1 MSDKPLI
8 VQGDLTLLLET
19 EGEGYLPAR
28 DAIAPFTELV
38 KSPEYVHT
46 YRISHLS
53 LWNAAAT
60 GRTAEQVLEAL
71 EQHSRFPVPQNVV
84 REITAYMGRY
94 GTLQLVREGDELH
107 LVAKDPLALV
117 EARHVKSAQPWMLDL
132 VGPDRCRVDARF
144 RGHLKLALTLAGLPV
159 EDLAGYTVGDPLSF
173 TMRETALSG
182 RPFHLR
188 DYQREAGEIFHA
200 AGSVK
205 GGCGTIVLPCG
216 AGKTVVAIGAMALAQ
231 CHTLILTTNVVAV
244 RQWIREIL
252 DKTTLTEEQ
261 VGEYTGE
268 TKDIKPV
275 TIATY
280 QILTYRQKKD
290 ADFPHFGLFA
300 ARNWGLIVYDEVHL
314 LPAPVF
320 RVSAEVQA
328 TRRLGLTATLV
339 REDGKEGDVFALIGP
354 KRYDVPWKTLE
365 AQGWIATATCT
376 EIRLPQPLARYVE
389 YASSTDRERV
399 RIASEN
405 PAKKAVVEELIES
418 HKGESIL
425 VIGQYISQLE
435 ELAAELDLPLIT
447 GQTPQ
452 RERERLYKDF
462 RDGRIPALIVSKVG
476 NFAIDLP
483 EASVMVQISGTFGSR
498 QEEAQRLGRILR
510 PKEDGR
516 QAHFYSLVTRDTRE
530 QEFSLHRQ
538 LFLVEQGYQ
547 YKVEVREVGAGVT

>member
-19 EGEGYLPAR
+19 EGPGYLPAR

-46 YRISHLS
+46 YRVSHLS

-60 GRTAEQVLEAL
+60 GRSADDVLAAL
-71 EQHSRFPVPQNVV
+71 HEHSRFPVPQNVV
-84 REITAYMGRY
+84 REITQYMGRY

-107 LVAKDPLALV
+107 LVAKDPLALT
-117 EARHVKSAQPWMLDL
+117 EARHVKAAQPWMLDL
-132 VGPDRCRVDARF
+132 LAPDRCRVDARF

-173 TMRETALSG
+173 TLRETCVSG
-182 RPFHLR
+182 KPFQLR

-205 GGCGTIVLPCG
+205 GGCGTVVLPCG

-244 RQWIREIL
+244 RQWIREII
-252 DKTTLTEEQ
+252 DKTTLTEDQ

-268 TKDIKPV
+268 VKDIKPV
-275 TIATY
+275 TLATY

-300 ARNWGLIVYDEVHL
+300 AKKWGLIVYDEVHL

-376 EIRLPQPLARYVE
+376 EIRLPQPISRYVE
-389 YASSTDRERV
+389 YAQSTDRERV

-405 PAKKAVVEELIES
+405 PAKKAVVEELIEA
-418 HKGESIL
+418 HTGESIL

-530 QEFSLHRQ
+530 QEFALHRQ

-547 YKVEVREVGAGVT
+547 YKVEVRELGVG

>member
-1 MSDKPLI
+1 MHDKPLI

-19 EGEGYLPAR
+19 EGAGYLAAR

-60 GRTAEQVLEAL
+60 GRSAEEVLSAL
-71 EQHSRFPVPQNVV
+71 SEHSRFPVPATVV
-84 REITAYMGRY
+84 REVTQYMGRY
-94 GTLQLVREGDELH
+94 GTLQLVRDGQDLF
-107 LVAKDPLALV
+107 LVAKDPLALM
-117 EARHVKSAQPWMLDL
+117 EARHVKGAQPWILDQ
-132 VGPDRCRVDARF
+132 VAPDRCRVDGAF

-159 EDLAGYTVGDPLSF
+159 EDLAGYTIGDPLSF
-173 TMRETALSG
+173 RLREVSESGKPFAL
-182 RPFHLR
+182 RN
-188 DYQREAGEIFHA
+188 YQAEAAEVFHA

-205 GGCGTIVLPCG
+205 GGAGTIVLPCG
-216 AGKTVVAIGAMALAQ
+216 AGKTVVAIGAMNLCQ

-244 RQWIREIL
+244 RQWMREIL
-252 DKTTLTEEQ
+252 DKTTLTPDQ

-268 TKDIKPV
+268 TKDIRPV
-275 TIATY
+275 TLATY
-280 QILTYRQKKD
+280 QILTYRRSKED
-290 ADFPHFGLFA
+290 TFPHFGLFQ
-300 ARNWGLIVYDEVHL
+300 ARKWGLIVYDEVHL

-339 REDGKEGDVFALIGP
+339 REDQKEGDVFALIGP

-365 AQGWIATATCT
+365 SQGWIATATCT
-376 EIRLPQPLARYVE
+376 EIRIPQPVARYVE
-389 YASSTDRERV
+389 YAQASDREKI
-399 RIASEN
+399 RISSEN
-405 PAKKAVVEELIES
+405 PGKKAVVEELIEA
-418 HKGESIL
+418 HPDDSIL
-425 VIGQYISQLE
+425 VIGQYLTQLD
-435 ELAAELDLPLIT
+435 ELAAELDIPLIT
-447 GQTPQ
+447 GKTPQ
-452 RERERLYKDF
+452 RERERLFGDF
-462 RDGRIPALIVSKVG
+462 RDGRLRVLMVSKVG

-483 EASVMVQISGTFGSR
+483 DASVMIQISGTFGSR

-530 QEFSLHRQ
+530 QDFAMHRQ

-547 YKVEVREVGAGVT
+547 YHVEIRESGKG

>member
-19 EGEGYLPAR
+19 EGPGYLAAR

-60 GRTAEQVLEAL
+60 GRTADEVLNAL
-71 EQHSRFPVPQNVV
+71 NLHSRFPVPQNVV
-84 REITAYMGRY
+84 REITSYMGRY

-107 LVAKDPLALV
+107 LVAKDPLALI
-117 EARHVKSAQPWMLDL
+117 EARHVKAAQPWMLDL
-132 VGPDRCRVDARF
+132 LAPDRCRVDSRF

-173 TMRETALSG
+173 TTRDTTVSG
-182 RPFHLR
+182 KPFHLR

-205 GGCGTIVLPCG
+205 GGCGTVVLPCG

-244 RQWIREIL
+244 RQWIREII
-252 DKTTLTEEQ
+252 DKTTLTADQ

-275 TIATY
+275 TLATY

-300 ARNWGLIVYDEVHL
+300 AKKWGLIVYDEVHL

-376 EIRLPQPLARYVE
+376 EIRLPQPISRYVE
-389 YASSTDRERV
+389 YAQSTDRERV

-405 PAKKAVVEELIES
+405 PAKKAVVEELIEA

-530 QEFSLHRQ
+530 QEFALHRQ

-547 YKVEVREVGAGVT
+547 YKVEVRELGVG

>member
-19 EGEGYLPAR
+19 EGPGYLAAR

-60 GRTAEQVLEAL
+60 GRTAEEVLESL
-71 EQHSRFPVPQNVV
+71 NQHSRFPVPQNVV
-84 REITAYMGRY
+84 REITSYMGRY

-107 LVAKDPLALV
+107 LIAKEPLALA
-117 EARHVKSAQPWMLDL
+117 EARHVKAAQPWMLDL
-132 VGPDRCRVDARF
+132 LAPDRCRVDSRF

-173 TMRETALSG
+173 ATRDTTISG
-182 RPFHLR
+182 KPFHLR

-205 GGCGTIVLPCG
+205 GGCGTVVLPCG

-252 DKTTLTEEQ
+252 DKTTLTADQ

-275 TIATY
+275 TLATY

-300 ARNWGLIVYDEVHL
+300 AKKWGLIVYDEVHL

-376 EIRLPQPLARYVE
+376 EIRLPQPLSRYVE
-389 YASSTDRERV
+389 YAQSTDRDRV

-405 PAKKAVVEELIES
+405 PAKQAVVEELIER
-418 HKGESIL
+418 HKGESVL
-425 VIGQYISQLE
+425 VIGQYITQLE
-435 ELAAELDLPLIT
+435 KMAAELDLPLIT

-452 RERERLYKDF
+452 RERERLYKSF
-462 RDGRIPALIVSKVG
+462 RDGVIPALIVSKVG

-547 YKVEVREVGAGVT
+547 YKVEIREVGAGS

>member
-19 EGEGYLPAR
+19 EGPGYLAAR

-60 GRTAEQVLEAL
+60 GRTADEVLNAL
-71 EQHSRFPVPQNVV
+71 NLHSRFPVPQNVV
-84 REITAYMGRY
+84 REITSYMGRY
-94 GTLQLVREGDELH
+94 GTLQLVREADELH
-107 LVAKDPLALV
+107 LVAKDPLALI
-117 EARHVKSAQPWMLDL
+117 EARHVKAAQPWMLDL
-132 VGPDRCRVDARF
+132 LAPDRCRVDSRF

-173 TMRETALSG
+173 TTRDTTISG
-182 RPFHLR
+182 KPFHLR

-205 GGCGTIVLPCG
+205 GGCGTVVLPCG

-244 RQWIREIL
+244 RQWIREII
-252 DKTTLTEEQ
+252 DKTTLTADQ

-275 TIATY
+275 TLATY

-300 ARNWGLIVYDEVHL
+300 AKKWGLIVYDEVHL

-376 EIRLPQPLARYVE
+376 EIRLPQPLSRYVE
-389 YASSTDRERV
+389 YAQSTDRDRV

-405 PAKKAVVEELIES
+405 PAKKAVVEELIER
-418 HKGESIL
+418 HRGESVL
-425 VIGQYISQLE
+425 VIGQYITQLE
-435 ELAAELDLPLIT
+435 QLAADLDLPLIT

-452 RERERLYKDF
+452 RDRERLYKSF
-462 RDGRIPALIVSKVG
+462 RDGVIPALIVSKVG

-547 YKVEVREVGAGVT
+547 YKVEIREIGAGA

>member
-19 EGEGYLPAR
+19 EGPGYLPAR

-46 YRISHLS
+46 YRVSHLS

-60 GRTAEQVLEAL
+60 GRSAEDVLAAL
-71 EQHSRFPVPQNVV
+71 HEHSRFPVPQNVV
-84 REITAYMGRY
+84 REITQYMGRY

-107 LVAKDPLALV
+107 LVAKDPLALM
-117 EARHVKSAQPWMLDL
+117 EARHVKAAQPWMLDL
-132 VGPDRCRVDARF
+132 LAPDRCRVDARF

-173 TMRETALSG
+173 TLRETCASG
-182 RPFHLR
+182 KPFHLR

-205 GGCGTIVLPCG
+205 GGCGTVVLPCG

-244 RQWIREIL
+244 RQWIREII
-252 DKTTLTEEQ
+252 DKTTLTEDQ

-268 TKDIKPV
+268 VKDIKPV
-275 TIATY
+275 TLATY

-300 ARNWGLIVYDEVHL
+300 AKKWGLIVYDEVHL

-376 EIRLPQPLARYVE
+376 EIRLPQPISRYVE
-389 YASSTDRERV
+389 YAQSTDRERV

-405 PAKKAVVEELIES
+405 PAKTAVVEELIEA

-425 VIGQYISQLE
+425 VIGQYITQLE

-462 RDGRIPALIVSKVG
+462 REGRIPALIVSKVG

-547 YKVEVREVGAGVT
+547 YKVEVRELGVG

>member
-19 EGEGYLPAR
+19 EGPGYLAAR

-46 YRISHLS
+46 YKISHLS

-60 GRTAEQVLEAL
+60 GRTAEQVLESL
-71 EQHSRFPVPQNVV
+71 SEHSRFPVPQTVV
-84 REITAYMGRY
+84 REITQYMGRY
-94 GTLQLVREGDELH
+94 GTLRLERIDGEL
-107 LVAKDPLALV
+107 LLTARDPLALV
-117 EARHVKSAQPWMLDL
+117 EARNVRSAQAWLLDQR
-132 VGPDRCRVDARF
+132 GPDRCLVDARF

-173 TMRETALSG
+173 RLNDHTANG
-182 RPFHLR
+182 KPFSLR
-188 DYQREAGEIFHA
+188 AYQAESAEIFYA

-205 GGCGTIVLPCG
+205 GGSGTIVLPCG
-216 AGKTVVAIGAMALAQ
+216 AGKTVVALGAMNLCQ
-231 CHTLILTTNVVAV
+231 CHTLILTTNVMAV

-252 DKTTLTEEQ
+252 DKTTLTAEQ

-268 TKDIKPV
+268 VKDIKPV
-275 TIATY
+275 TLATY
-280 QILTYRQKKD
+280 QILTYRRAKED
-290 ADFPHFGLFA
+290 NFPHFGLFQ
-300 ARNWGLIVYDEVHL
+300 ARKWGLIVYDEVHL

-365 AQGWIATATCT
+365 SQGWIATATCT

-389 YASSTDRERV
+389 YASGGDRDKV
-399 RIASEN
+399 RIAAEN
-405 PAKKAVVEELIES
+405 PAKKAVVEEILEA
-418 HKGESIL
+418 HPGEPVL
-425 VIGQYISQLE
+425 VIGQYITQLE
-435 ELAAELDLPLIT
+435 LLASELDIPLIT
-447 GQTPQ
+447 GKTPQ
-452 RERERLYKDF
+452 RERERLYGDF
-462 RDGRIPALIVSKVG
+462 REGRLRCLIVSKVG

-483 EASVMVQISGTFGSR
+483 EASVMVQVSGTFGSR

-516 QAHFYSLVTRDTRE
+516 QAFFYTLVTRDTRE
-530 QEFSLHRQ
+530 QEFAMHRQ

-547 YKVEVREVGAGVT
+547 YKVEVREPGKGQ

>member
-19 EGEGYLPAR
+19 EGEGYLAAR

-60 GRTAEQVLEAL
+60 GRTADEVLSAL
-71 EQHSRFPVPQNVV
+71 DAHSRFPVPQNVV
-84 REITAYMGRY
+84 REVTQYMERY
-94 GTLQLVREGDELH
+94 GTLQLVREGDELF
-107 LVAKDPLALV
+107 LIAKEPLALV
-117 EARHVKSAQPWMLDL
+117 EARNVKAAQPWMLDL
-132 VGPDRCRVDARF
+132 VAPDRCRVDGRF

-173 TMRETALSG
+173 TMRDTTISG
-182 RPFHLR
+182 KPFHLR

-205 GGCGTIVLPCG
+205 GGCGTVVLPCG

-244 RQWIREIL
+244 RQWIREII
-252 DKTTLTEEQ
+252 DKTSLTADQ

-275 TIATY
+275 TLATY
-280 QILTYRQKKD
+280 QILTYRQRKD

-405 PAKKAVVEELIES
+405 PAKKAVVEELIER

-435 ELAAELDLPLIT
+435 ELAGELDLPLIT

-452 RERERLYKDF
+452 RERERLYKEF

-538 LFLVEQGYQ
+538 LFLIEQGYQ
-547 YKVEVREVGAGVT
+547 YKVEVREVGAGV

>member
-19 EGEGYLPAR
+19 EGPGYLAAR

-46 YRISHLS
+46 YRVSHLS

-60 GRTAEQVLEAL
+60 GRSADDVLAAL
-71 EQHSRFPVPQNVV
+71 HEHSRFPVPQNVV
-84 REITAYMGRY
+84 REITQYMGRY
-94 GTLQLVREGDELH
+94 GTLQLMREGDELH
-107 LVAKDPLALV
+107 LVAKDPLALT
-117 EARHVKSAQPWMLDL
+117 EARHVKAAQPWMLDL
-132 VGPDRCRVDARF
+132 LAPDRCRVDARF

-173 TMRETALSG
+173 TLRETCVSG
-182 RPFHLR
+182 KPFHLR

-205 GGCGTIVLPCG
+205 GGCGTVVLPCG

-244 RQWIREIL
+244 RQWMREII
-252 DKTTLTEEQ
+252 DKTTLTEDQ

-268 TKDIKPV
+268 VKDIKPV
-275 TIATY
+275 TLATY

-300 ARNWGLIVYDEVHL
+300 AKKWGLIVYDEVHL

-376 EIRLPQPLARYVE
+376 EIRLPQPISRYVE
-389 YASSTDRERV
+389 YAQSTDRERV

-405 PAKKAVVEELIES
+405 PAKTAVVEELIEA
-418 HKGESIL
+418 HRGESIL
-425 VIGQYISQLE
+425 VIGQYITQLE

-530 QEFSLHRQ
+530 QEFALHRQ

-547 YKVEVREVGAGVT
+547 YKVEVRELGVG

>member
-275 TIATY
+275 TIAIY

-365 AQGWIATATCT
+365 SQGWIATATCT
-376 EIRLPQPLARYVE
+376 EIRLPQALNRYVE
-389 YASSTDRERV
+389 YAQSTEREKV
-399 RIASEN
+399 RIAAEN
-405 PAKKAVVEELIES
+405 PGKMAVCEEIIEAHPNDS
-418 HKGESIL
+418 VL

-435 ELAAELDLPLIT
+435 ELAAELDVPLIM
-447 GQTPQ
+447 GSTPN
-452 RERERLYKDF
+452 RERERLYKEF
-462 RDGRIPALIVSKVG
+462 REGRLRVLIVSKVG
-476 NFAIDLP
+476 NFAVDLP
-483 EASVMVQISGTFGSR
+483 EASVMIQVSGTFGSR

-530 QEFSLHRQ
+530 QDFAMHRQ
-538 LFLVEQGYQ
+538 LFLIEQGYQ
-547 YKVEVREVGAGVT
+547 YHIEIREPGH

>member
-19 EGEGYLPAR
+19 EGPGYLAAR

-46 YRISHLS
+46 YRVSHLS

-60 GRTAEQVLEAL
+60 GRSADDVLAAL
-71 EQHSRFPVPQNVV
+71 HEHSRFPVPQNVV
-84 REITAYMGRY
+84 REITQYMGRY

-107 LVAKDPLALV
+107 LVAKDPLALT
-117 EARHVKSAQPWMLDL
+117 EARHVKAAQPWMLDL
-132 VGPDRCRVDARF
+132 LAPDRCRVDARF

-173 TMRETALSG
+173 TLRETCLSG
-182 RPFHLR
+182 KPFHLR

-205 GGCGTIVLPCG
+205 GGCGTVVLPCG

-252 DKTTLTEEQ
+252 DKTTLTEDQ

-268 TKDIKPV
+268 VKDIKPV
-275 TIATY
+275 TLATY

-300 ARNWGLIVYDEVHL
+300 AKKWGLIVYDEVHL

-376 EIRLPQPLARYVE
+376 EIRLPQPISRYVE
-389 YASSTDRERV
+389 YAQSTDRERV

-405 PAKKAVVEELIES
+405 PAKKAVVEELIET

-547 YKVEVREVGAGVT
+547 YKVEVRELGVG